1 MDYVHILKGTRHLIR
16 LPYFSIWKVQRIFIF
31 LYDDK
36 FNKIWWNLNK
46 FLKSSKCLLSE
57 ELKTSQLILAIYIAI
72 PWILGSNSKL
82 LRFNLDTSLSI
93 LRKKVGRLV
102 LRIWKSPWVFGV
114 VLVFAFLHGKWINW
128 LCCFFHPP

>member
-16 LPYFSIWKVQRIFIF
+16 LPYFSVQRIFIF
-31 LYDDK
+31 FFFDD
-36 FNKIWWNLNK
+36 KIWWNLDE
-46 FLKSSKCLLSE
+46 FLEISNCLLSE
-57 ELKTSQLILAIYIAI
+57 EFLKNRLILAIYIAI
-72 PWILGSNSKL
+72 PWILGSISNF
-82 LRFNLDTSLSI
+82 LRFNLDKSLSI